1 MLEIDRIQEQGGRK
15 RPSSRNYSVFWKTI
29 LNKWFE
35 LRSNVFPLLTHFHSV
50 NRRVF
55 ILMTSF
61 QFLLLVRSEAKTI
74 CYKSKLFSLYV
85 WNLSKKFSSR
95 GGWRFTR
102 VTLLEDLHYMSL
114 NWTNS
119 LEYGSW
125 LQRLTPSCLW
135 FCPHLTFSK

>member
-1 MLEIDRIQEQGGRK
+1 MLEIDGIQEQGGRK

-35 LRSNVFPLLTHFHSV
+35 LRINVFPLLVHFHSV

-85 WNLSKKFSSR
+85 LELIQKVLLQ
-95 GGWRFTR
+95 GWATVHKSDAPGRSALH
-102 VTLLEDLHYMSL
+102 VTEL
-114 NWTNS
+114 N
-119 LEYGSW
+119 
-125 LQRLTPSCLW
+125 
-135 FCPHLTFSK
+135 